1 MHSNSMHISALVL
14 AGSMLEL
21 NTFVKN
27 EFECIVIQYEMETAM
42 TFQEKSRRYN
52 SLLVIQY
59 RASASFRL

>member
-1 MHSNSMHISALVL
+1 
-14 AGSMLEL
+14 MLEL

-52 SLLVIQY
+52 SLFVIHY
-59 RASASFRL
+59 RAFALFRL